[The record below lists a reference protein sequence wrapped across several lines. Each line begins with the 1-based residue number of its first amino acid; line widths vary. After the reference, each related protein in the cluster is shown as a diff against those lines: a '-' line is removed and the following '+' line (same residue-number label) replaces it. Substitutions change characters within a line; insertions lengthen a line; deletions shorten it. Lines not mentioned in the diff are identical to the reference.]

1 MNIIKEE
8 KYGIFCVTV
17 KGRTEAELTPE
28 FEEVVKQIV
37 QGDKRRLL
45 FVIEGR

>member
-1 MNIIKEE
+1 MDIIQIEKKE
-8 KYGIFCVTV
+8 IVCITV
-17 KGRTEAELTPE
+17 KGGTTAELSPE

-37 QGDKRRLL
+37 QGGKRRLL